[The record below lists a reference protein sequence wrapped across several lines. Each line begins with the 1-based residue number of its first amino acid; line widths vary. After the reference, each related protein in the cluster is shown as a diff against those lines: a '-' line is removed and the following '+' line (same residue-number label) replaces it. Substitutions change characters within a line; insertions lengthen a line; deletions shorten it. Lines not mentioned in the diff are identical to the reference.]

1 MNGGLTLFE
10 EFFYVVFGTDVPAYQ
25 EFNMDDKTNLGEQAR
40 NLVGDLSSLRT
51 PNPEEIE
58 LIETYQKD
66 MKEISEVKPF
76 LNVMYKIVDGGWT
89 NKYPN
94 IANTKP
100 LINFNSSMKFQTAQ
114 EWWDFVK
121 DTDVLTYSMVSD
133 RSSKL
138 WIWSFKGVSLM
149 IEGQDAYIITNTEM
163 ENQVSL
169 NMVGRNIVCYLTV
182 NPPINF
188 LGRTEFLWRFIK
200 LHNLQR

>member
-51 PNPEEIE
+51 PNPEERE

-100 LINFNSSMKFQTAQ
+100 LINFNSFMKFQTAQ
-114 EWWDFVK
+114 EWWDFIK

-138 WIWSFKGVSLM
+138 WIWSFEGVSLM
-149 IEGQDAYIITNTEM
+149 IEGQDAYIITDTEM
-163 ENQVSL
+163 ENQVYL
-169 NMVGRNIVCYLTV
+169 NMIGTNIVCYLTV